1 MYRWIELIMLNQ
13 KKILED
19 IKNIRRTNKKI
30 VFTNGCFDL
39 LHTGHEDLIKT
50 SNSYG
55 DKLVIGLNSDESVK
69 RLKGMDRPIQNEI
82 DRKKALIDTG
92 YVEKV
97 YIFNDDTPLDLIFL
111 IKPDILVKGGDY
123 VPKEIVGYEEVISS
137 GGEIKIVPLTPGY
150 STTSIIEKMH

>member
-1 MYRWIELIMLNQ
+1 MLN
-13 KKILED
+13 KKQILKD
-19 IKNIRRTNKKI
+19 IASIRGINKKI

-39 LHTGHEDLIKT
+39 LHKGHKDLIKT

-55 DKLVIGLNSDESVK
+55 DKLVVGLNSDESVK
-69 RLKGMDRPIQNEI
+69 RLKGKGRPIQNEF
-82 DRKKALIDTG
+82 DRKNALLDTG

-97 YIFNDDTPLDLIFL
+97 YIFNDETPLDLIL
-111 IKPDILVKGGDY
+111 IIKPDILVKGGDY
-123 VPKEIVGYEEVISS
+123 APKEIVGYEEVISL